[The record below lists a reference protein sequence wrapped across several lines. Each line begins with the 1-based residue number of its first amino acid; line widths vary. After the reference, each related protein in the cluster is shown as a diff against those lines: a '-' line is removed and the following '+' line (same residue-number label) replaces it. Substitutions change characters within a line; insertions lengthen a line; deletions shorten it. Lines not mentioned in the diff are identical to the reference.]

1 VRLQNNLR
9 NGGVDVGHAAERRQ
23 MGGSRRRRVAVTGVG
38 TRPRW
43 CMKGS
48 GRLGVRDTV
57 VIHGDGGMV
66 RRMGQQISVAVYAAM
81 LDNGAP
87 R

>member
-1 VRLQNNLR
+1 MHRRVHADSGR
-9 NGGVDVGHAAERRQ
+9 AAERRQ
-23 MGGSRRRRVAVTGVG
+23 MGGSRSVVAVTGVG
-38 TRPRW
+38 TRPRR

-57 VIHGDGGMV
+57 VIHGDGGVV